1 MNNISIEI
9 KNLNKRYNNIEAV
22 KNINFTINKGSIVG
36 LLGPNGCG
44 KTTTIGMMLGL
55 IKPSSGTVFINGQNI
70 ESEKNRTKIL
80 EKMNFISPYVELPKK
95 LTVEENLK
103 VYGKMYGAKNLKDKI
118 SDLMKQLNLSEFK
131 TRKTGE
137 LSSGQKNR
145 VSLAKALINDPE
157 ILLLDEPTA
166 SLDPDVGDYIRTY
179 IESYASKKGATI
191 LLASHNMNEVER
203 LCNEV
208 MMMKN
213 GEIIDK
219 GTCNDLIKKHG
230 RKNLEETFLKIVRE

>member
-1 MNNISIEI
+1 MTIEI
-9 KNLNKRYNNIEAV
+9 NNLNKQYNNILAV
-22 KNINFTINKGSIVG
+22 ENIKFKINKGSIVG

-44 KTTTIGMMLGL
+44 KTTTIGMILGL
-55 IKPSSGTVFINGQNI
+55 IKPTSGTVFINSQNI
-70 ESEKNRTKIL
+70 ENENNRTKVL
-80 EKMNFISPYVELPKK
+80 EKVNFISPYVELPKK

-103 VYGKMYGAKNLKDKI
+103 VYGKLYGVNNLKDKI
-118 SDLMKQLNLSEFK
+118 SDLMKQLNLLEFNK
-131 TRKTGE
+131 RKTGE

-145 VSLAKALINDPE
+145 VSLAKALINEPE

-166 SLDPDVGDYIRTY
+166 SLDPDVGDFIRTY
-179 IESYASKKGATI
+179 LEDFASKKNTTI

-208 MMMKN
+208 LMMKN
-213 GEIIDK
+213 GKIIDK
-219 GTCNDLIKKHG
+219 GTCNSLINKHG